1 MNEGRPRKNWLRM
14 LLTIIIG
21 YALVILFVALFQRRL
36 IFVPARLPSA
46 VAESTSRQNG
56 FVPWHNA
63 AKEFIGWQM
72 PASGSSTSVV
82 LIVHGNAGFAG
93 DRDYLARPIRD
104 AAAVDVFVLEYPG
117 YGARSGSPSKASFI
131 SAAEEAFALLP
142 AGKPR
147 YIVAESLGAGV
158 ATHLAKAHAPEI
170 AGMALFVPYH
180 SLAWVAQRT
189 MPLLPAGLLLRD
201 RFIPA
206 EDLKSYQGPIKVVVA
221 ENDEVIPAEAG
232 RRLYES
238 YDGPKDLKVF
248 SQARHN
254 EVAEQSPEWWRE
266 VFAFWETNGPKSQ
279 K

>member
-1 MNEGRPRKNWLRM
+1 
-14 LLTIIIG
+14 
-21 YALVILFVALFQRRL
+21 VILLVALFQRRL
-36 IFVPARLPSA
+36 IYVPARLSPS
-46 VAESTSRQNG
+46 VAESSATQNG
-56 FVPWHNA
+56 FLPWRNQA
-63 AKEFIGWQM
+63 NELIGWQM
-72 PASGSSTSVV
+72 PANGASTGVV

-93 DRDYLARPIRD
+93 DRDYLARPIHD
-104 AAAVDVFVLEYPG
+104 AAMVDVFVLEYPG
-117 YGARSGSPSKASFI
+117 YGARAGSPSRASFI
-131 SAAEEAFALLP
+131 KAAEEAFALLP

-147 YIVAESLGAGV
+147 YLVAESLGAGV
-158 ATHLAKAHAPEI
+158 ATHLAKAHAPEV

-201 RFIPA
+201 RFEPA

-232 RRLYES
+232 RRLFES

-248 SQARHN
+248 AQARHN
-254 EVAEQSPEWWRE
+254 EVAEQSPEWWQG
-266 VFAFWETNGPKSQ
+266 VFAFWETNAAKSR